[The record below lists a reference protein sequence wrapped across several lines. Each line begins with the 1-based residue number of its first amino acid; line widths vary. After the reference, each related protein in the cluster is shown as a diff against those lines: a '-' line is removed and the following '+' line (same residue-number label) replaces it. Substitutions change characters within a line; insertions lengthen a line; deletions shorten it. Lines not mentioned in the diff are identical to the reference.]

1 MTLVGIGVVLLVKR
15 RAASIRPVPPPPMAL
30 ASPFVEYELF
40 GPAVDEW
47 VAHAPYP
54 DQALQAARHA
64 PSTSLD
70 ANAHT
75 PPRSPNPYRED
86 IESVESSSHPSKIG
100 NARRRAVRDPP
111 SIAGRSL
118 AAIRRSQDKR
128 PRLSL
133 VCPCLGDR
141 RIFIVRRHASLIGG
155 FGLETAGVLNE
166 RRRLRAL
173 AKTGQSG
180 LLKGKGKITGYLLR
194 ATACDGTL
202 ATTAQ
207 FTSARIVCRNTL
219 QVALGDSTSVV
230 KALFAS
236 KAILKSP
243 ALPSRRRYLK
253 IHPATVCETTRF
265 FAERGVADGNVI

>member
-1 MTLVGIGVVLLVKR
+1 MPTYPALTFDIGDIVVMTLVGIGVVLLVKR

-118 AAIRRSQDKR
+118 AIRRSQDKR
-128 PRLSL
+128 PRLSSYA
-133 VCPCLGDR
+133 PAWATEGFSSSGDT
-141 RIFIVRRHASLIGG
+141 H
-155 FGLETAGVLNE
+155 
-166 RRRLRAL
+166 
-173 AKTGQSG
+173 
-180 LLKGKGKITGYLLR
+180 
-194 ATACDGTL
+194 
-202 ATTAQ
+202 
-207 FTSARIVCRNTL
+207 
-219 QVALGDSTSVV
+219 
-230 KALFAS
+230 
-236 KAILKSP
+236 
-243 ALPSRRRYLK
+243 
-253 IHPATVCETTRF
+253 H
-265 FAERGVADGNVI
+265 